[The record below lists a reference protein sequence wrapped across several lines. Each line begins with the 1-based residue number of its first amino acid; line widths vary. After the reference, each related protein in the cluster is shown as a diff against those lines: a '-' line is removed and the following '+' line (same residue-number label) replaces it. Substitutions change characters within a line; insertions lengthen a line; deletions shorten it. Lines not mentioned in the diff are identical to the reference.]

1 MLAVTDS
8 LPLQCAAAG
17 SVLLGDEI
25 YGAAPG
31 TRLPQL
37 SCEPRL
43 SVPLPEPP
51 ETHSELALPV
61 HSRYLFLHS
70 LNLDDGVTLL
80 LPHPY
85 ASH

>member
-51 ETHSELALPV
+51 ETH
-61 HSRYLFLHS
+61 
-70 LNLDDGVTLL
+70 
-80 LPHPY
+80 
-85 ASH
+85 